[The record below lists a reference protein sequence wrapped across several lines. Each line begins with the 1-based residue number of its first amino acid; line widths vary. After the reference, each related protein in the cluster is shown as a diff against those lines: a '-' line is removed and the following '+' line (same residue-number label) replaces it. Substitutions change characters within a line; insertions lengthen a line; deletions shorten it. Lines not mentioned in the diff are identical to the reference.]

1 MAWTS
6 KGPNVPTLNPT
17 DLFSKRK
24 TRDTSRLKAYN
35 QILEQIHTRI
45 LKASRELADPHILY
59 TVPPFLLGLP
69 RLDLEDCIVYVVY
82 QLRQQAYMVRYTY
95 PNLLFISWA
104 HHEKEYMQKQS
115 PITQAMTPLHAE
127 RKEQQSRVRFADEIR
142 TNRPTQPTGTT
153 KMLYGASTQAEPKS
167 TTDYRPPT
175 SFLDAIERPA
185 VPLQQKKD
193 VLDDL
198 WSF

>member
-1 MAWTS
+1 MAWSGKPT
-6 KGPNVPTLNPT
+6 VPTLNPT
-17 DLFSKRK
+17 ELFSKRK

-35 QILEQIHTRI
+35 QILEQIHSRI

-104 HHEKEYMQKQS
+104 HHEKDYMQKQS

-127 RKEQQSRVRFADEIR
+127 KKEQQSRVRFADEIR
-142 TNRPTQPTGTT
+142 TNRPTQPTGTS
-153 KMLYGASTQAEPKS
+153 KMLYAASTQAEPKS
-167 TTDYRPPT
+167 TNDYRPPT

-193 VLDDL
+193 ILDDL
-198 WSF
+198 WNF

>member
-1 MAWTS
+1 MAWHGKPS
-6 KGPNVPTLNPT
+6 VPVLNPT

-24 TRDTSRLKAYN
+24 IRDTSRLKAYN
-35 QILEQIHTRI
+35 QILEQIHSRI

-69 RLDLEDCIVYVVY
+69 RLDLEDCIVYIVY
-82 QLRQQAYMVRYTY
+82 QLRHQAYNVRYTY

-127 RKEQQSRVRFADEIR
+127 KKEQPSRVRFADEIR
-142 TNRPTQPTGTT
+142 TNSSA
-153 KMLYGASTQAEPKS
+153 KILYAASTQAEPKR

-175 SFLDAIERPA
+175 SFLDAIERPP
-185 VPLQQKKD
+185 VPLQQKKE

-198 WSF
+198 WNF